1 MNEEEKAKTKAAEL
15 SVAACYSS
23 FIPHPSSFIL

>member
-1 MNEEEKAKTKAAEL
+1 MNEEEKAKAAEL